1 MAAGALS
8 AEIGPGRADQIEYRG
23 CQAGGADGRKGQVK
37 DPREWQGLLWTSRNT
52 LQLQELTAARLRSVL
67 PHQNEGQVV
76 PGILIFEKKS
86 NTRGFVLFF
95 DVNSSVWRLCRS
107 PEDPPSTSSARV
119 WVGCPGGESPL
130 KN

>member
-1 MAAGALS
+1 MCNSSSRRASERIEGNACERWLITTGASLLCSEGTCELGPLGGSRALS
-8 AEIGPGRADQIEYRG
+8 AEIGPGRAPSQIEYRG

-76 PGILIFEKKS
+76 PGILIF
-86 NTRGFVLFF
+86 
-95 DVNSSVWRLCRS
+95 
-107 PEDPPSTSSARV
+107 
-119 WVGCPGGESPL
+119 
-130 KN
+130 